1 MAVGPRALHRD
12 TRQPPV
18 TGAGGGA
25 PQVAANDREFAF
37 TERDFQRAC
46 RLIREH
52 AGISLGPHKR
62 DMVYS
67 RLARRIRSEGA
78 ASFAHYLDQVE
89 RGDQDEVQAFVNAL
103 TTNLTSFFRESHHFD
118 MLAELLRA
126 APRRAHELWCCAAST
141 GEEPYSIAITACEAF
156 GTLTPPVRI
165 LATDIDTNVLQT
177 AARGVYPIERVE
189 PVPAALRRRYFQRGT
204 GPNAGLCRVL
214 PALQALIEFRPLN
227 LLSSH
232 YGIAGGFSAVFCRNV
247 MIYFDKPTQLQV
259 LSRIVPLLEPEGVL
273 YAGHSE
279 SFTHAAD
286 LVRPAGR
293 TSYRV
298 ARETRTE
305 RAP

>member
-1 MAVGPRALHRD
+1 MHTEA
-12 TRQPPV
+12 RQPRK
-18 TGAGGGA
+18 TGAGGAA
-25 PQVAANDREFAF
+25 PHGGITDREFDF

-67 RLARRIRSEGA
+67 RLARRIRSEGD
-78 ASFAHYLDQVE
+78 ASFDSYLDRVE
-89 RGDQDEVQAFVNAL
+89 QGHHEVVQGFVNAL

-118 MLAELLRA
+118 MLAEQLRA
-126 APRRAHELWCCAAST
+126 GPRRSHEIWCCAAST
-141 GEEPYSIAITACEAF
+141 GEEPYSLAITACEAF

-165 LATDIDTNVLQT
+165 LATDIDTNVLET

-189 PVPAALRRRYFQRGT
+189 AVAPALRHRYFQRGT

-214 PALQALIEFRPLN
+214 PALQALIQFRPLN
-227 LLSSH
+227 LLSPH

-259 LSRIVPLLEPEGVL
+259 LSRIVPLLEPDGVL

-293 TSYRV
+293 TSYR
-298 ARETRTE
+298 AAAAPRAE
-305 RAP
+305 RAS